1 MSRIEITPERYQLFL
16 DAFLALGPRF
26 NAVAKRCGCSTPTA
40 RKAWERGWT
49 DVPYAPAVSKVYA
62 DMLQRLE
69 NQRRALQAPAR
80 DPAETQ
86 SAVPSVPQANVAPRL
101 EEVASQLGVSKQTP
115 TELLQESAIN
125 AMQSEVDLLQA
136 FRCNLIGAV
145 TVANRLLVGFEAL
158 AGATAN
164 NLMVIA
170 QNEGQATPERLLKP
184 LERFARIMS
193 VMTASTKHVMEM
205 QRLLVGAP
213 QQITEQ
219 RGITDNA
226 DLMAKAHRVFDMMR
240 RSGLLPSETQPD
252 AGRYDG
258 EETDAVLGESTTRE
272 VIDVPAD
279 PT

>member
-1 MSRIEITPERYQLFL
+1 
-16 DAFLALGPRF
+16 
-26 NAVAKRCGCSTPTA
+26 
-40 RKAWERGWT
+40 
-49 DVPYAPAVSKVYA
+49 
-62 DMLQRLE
+62 
-69 NQRRALQAPAR
+69 
-80 DPAETQ
+80 
-86 SAVPSVPQANVAPRL
+86 
-101 EEVASQLGVSKQTP
+101 
-115 TELLQESAIN
+115 
-125 AMQSEVDLLQA
+125 MQSEVDLLQA

-219 RGITDNA
+219 RGIADNA

-258 EETDAVLGESTTRE
+258 EETDAVLGEATTRE